1 MANHRVLSKAKVS
14 MLLTVITAFLSSLS
28 ISLIPFAV
36 SFEGD
41 EKNVIMYVV
50 AALFWAG
57 LISMLVTAHITKRV
71 LSKSREKAIQN
82 GYINERQPIGIINF
96 SKGWKRL
103 ILYTLIVIGML
114 IIIYDIGF
122 GYVSESVMFPVISAT
137 FLSFTIHCVIDG
149 RYYKVYKLIKG
160 SVEK

>member
-1 MANHRVLSKAKVS
+1 MTNHRVLSKAKVS

-103 ILYTLIVIGML
+103 ILYTLIVIGM
-114 IIIYDIGF
+114 F
-122 GYVSESVMFPVISAT
+122 KST
-137 FLSFTIHCVIDG
+137 FTQ
-149 RYYKVYKLIKG
+149 K
-160 SVEK
+160 